1 MSQKQSKAALA
12 KEGTARVRIAP
23 QASGSGRVVR
33 LNDPEVKPQVDQ
45 VIANITSSKEKS
57 IAFLHKAGIL
67 TKGGRLSRKYGG

>member
-1 MSQKQSKAALA
+1 MGQKRSRATVVKGAARA
-12 KEGTARVRIAP
+12 QMAI

-33 LNDPEVKPQVDQ
+33 LSDPEVKPQVDQ

-57 IAFLHKAGIL
+57 IAFLHKVGIL